1 MLASGPARETRMPRC
16 RDNLPP
22 TVGRRGAYLSKMM
35 RFAGAALAIT
45 MLGCTAVPTEEVPT
59 ESRQVQTIV
68 RNTASPFCPG
78 KTLDSCPSPKAAEW
92 RQDVHEW
99 VAEGVPETEIRDRLQ
114 ARVPGFDLSIPPVK
128 WGWVI
133 PLLALALST
142 LWFLV
147 MARRFRRRGGSQR
160 QSFRG
165 HSQEALDARL
175 DHELAQLD

>member
-1 MLASGPARETRMPRC
+1 MI
-16 RDNLPP
+16 
-22 TVGRRGAYLSKMM
+22 
-35 RFAGAALAIT
+35 RFAAGVALAT
-45 MLGCTAVPTEEVPT
+45 VALGCSFAPKDDVPS

-99 VAEGVPETEIRDRLQ
+99 VAEGVPESEIRDRLQ

-133 PLLALALST
+133 PLLALILST
-142 LWFLV
+142 SWFVV
-147 MARRFRRRGGSQR
+147 MARRFRRRGASQR
-160 QSFRG
+160 HRPRVQS
-165 HSQEALDARL
+165 QDALDARL